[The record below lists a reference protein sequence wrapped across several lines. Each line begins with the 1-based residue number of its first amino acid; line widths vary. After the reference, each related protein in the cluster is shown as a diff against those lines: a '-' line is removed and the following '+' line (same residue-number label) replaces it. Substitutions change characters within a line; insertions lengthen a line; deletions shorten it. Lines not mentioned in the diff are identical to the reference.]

1 MEDNKNYIGTNIKN
15 ILKAREIEVKDFASK
30 LDLTVEQVE
39 KWFSCDDEIP
49 IRLLPSILGILDVSY
64 ERLFNKHKKYS
75 CIDESYLTYEDFK
88 NYIDD
93 NISDDIHIYRGQSN
107 DLWPLTTSFCRY
119 CKKNRL
125 ELDLIIFKCEYCIVN
140 KIIKPEVL
148 NDIKTECSVLDSS
161 NKIQNMKN
169 VSLFAYLQHNGVPTP
184 LLDWSYSPYVALY
197 FAIKDASPS
206 DQIVLYDFNLTKY
219 EKDYPKV
226 FDKYGNSIIGARPIT
241 ILDYP
246 SENINQLNQQ
256 GLFMFCRN
264 YFNVEEYFEKIYNE
278 DNEKKYLSKKL
289 FTLSDLQKK
298 KTMESFKRMNITERS
313 LFPDSLH
320 VAKDIVNNI
329 FKKHF
334 KELLSACKQLIENRK
349 A

>member
-15 ILKAREIEVKDFASK
+15 ILKAREIDVKDFALK
-30 LDLTVEQVE
+30 LNLTVEQVE

-49 IRLLPSILGILDVSY
+49 IRLLPCILGILDVSY
-64 ERLFNKHKKYS
+64 DRLFNKPKKYS
-75 CIDESYLTYEDFK
+75 CIDESYLNYKGFK
-88 NYIDD
+88 DYIDD

-125 ELDLIIFKCEYCIVN
+125 EFDLNIFKCKYCTVD

-161 NKIQNMKN
+161 NKIQKMNK

-197 FAIKDASPS
+197 FAIKDAGPS

-219 EKDYPKV
+219 EKDYPKD

-264 YFNVEEYFEKIYNE
+264 YFNIEEYFEELYNK

-320 VAKDIVNNI
+320 VAKDIINNI
-329 FKKHF
+329 FMKHF